1 MKAKTAL
8 QALEQLEKNR
18 GWAYIRAIMERE
30 ILDAAMNIA
39 KRPNMTMEEIHY
51 RRGAIWAA
59 ERLVE
64 LPDRLRFGLQNK
76 IALDPDGD
84 DTIEPTKDYAALNAT
99 NPAKAGKE

>member
-1 MKAKTAL
+1 MKARAAL
-8 QALEQLEKNR
+8 QALNQLEKNK
-18 GWAYIRAIMERE
+18 GWAYIKSIMERE

-64 LPDRLRFGLQNK
+64 LPNRLRFGLKNK
-76 IALDPDGD
+76 LALDPDGD
-84 DTIEPTKDYAALNAT
+84 DTIDPAVDYAAINET